1 MHELQEAIRSYEKE
15 HSKLPEKL
23 DASVEVKHPLPP
35 EGQRTGKRTIGAI
48 SLQDASEDI
57 FSEDPPSSS
66 SIDEDRVRNWEPGW
80 YLWSTKS
87 RWAVQEHIDM
97 MSRDLTKQAEWIKYK
112 EDVNE
117 TWRQIQDGR
126 QVGGDYTQ
134 LPRRSPWFPD
144 LTESTFLVPIPP
156 PHVVIGTAI
165 DKYLEPTRKLLD
177 IMDESVKSGHQ
188 QELAKRMW
196 EKALTPEPW
205 ILVRNVC
212 SRMWKVLNDGPPDD
226 DGEERNKGGKV

>member
-1 MHELQEAIRSYEKE
+1 MHELQEAIRRYEKE
-15 HSKLPEKL
+15 HGKLPDKL
-23 DASVEVKHPLPP
+23 DASVQVKYPLPP
-35 EGQRTGKRTIGAI
+35 EGQRARKRAVGPI
-48 SLQDASEDI
+48 SLQDASNGI
-57 FSEDPPSSS
+57 LSEGISSS
-66 SIDEDRVRNWEPGW
+66 PSNDEDRVRHWEPGW

-97 MSRDLTKQAEWIKYK
+97 MSRNLTEQAEWVKYK

-117 TWRQIQDGR
+117 TWNRVQDGR
-126 QVGGDYTQ
+126 QAGEDYVP
-134 LPRRSPWFPD
+134 LPRHSPWFPD
-144 LTESTFLVPIPP
+144 LVESTLLVPIPP

-165 DKYLEPTRKLLD
+165 HKYLEPTRKLLS
-177 IMDESVKSGHQ
+177 IVDESVQNGHQ
-188 QELAKRMW
+188 QELVTRMW